1 MGKDEYYPD
10 NHVEKVLV
18 DSHIS
23 RRDFAF
29 HGLMG
34 FQSFKRYNLHFLT
47 DNTIIYTVG
56 NKYQIYNLDTKESET
71 YHEFSNGGD
80 KLVSLGGEPDFTIT
94 VWDWMAQRVI
104 LKSKAFGQEVF
115 RASFSPYTEDII
127 FTSGSTHIKFW
138 KMASTFTGLK
148 LQGEIGKFGKLELS
162 DVAAFYELPDGKVL
176 SGTD

>member
-47 DNTIIYTVG
+47 DNTIIFTVG

-71 YHEFSNGGD
+71 YHGHDNDG
-80 KLVSLGGEPDFTIT
+80 V
-94 VWDWMAQRVI
+94 
-104 LKSKAFGQEVF
+104 
-115 RASFSPYTEDII
+115 
-127 FTSGSTHIKFW
+127 GSIAVHPTKKWF
-138 KMASTFTGLK
+138 A
-148 LQGEIGKFGKLELS
+148 
-162 DVAAFYELPDGKVL
+162 VAEKGA
-176 SGTD
+176 